1 MGWIE
6 RLKSLRGRRRLD
18 QELDDELA
26 AHLALKQAA
35 LEREVFSTAEASRQ
49 AHLAVGN
56 TALWKEAA
64 RAEWTFPRIEDF
76 WRDIVIGVRLLRK
89 DRLFTAVALITLTL
103 GIGANTA
110 VFSLM
115 NGLLWRELPVREP
128 DRLVRLRLTNL
139 PPGERHWSNGKAV
152 VPKERIQLSYPLY
165 EAIAEQR
172 QLFEGVLGVSGQG
185 RVAVDVGVEAYRLRM
200 SAVTGS
206 YFGVL
211 GVETMAG
218 RTLRPPDDVPGGPES
233 GWTAVISDGAWSRL
247 FSRDPSAIGAA
258 ITIERIPFT
267 VVGVAPP
274 RFHGIHPGV
283 DVEVWVP
290 LSAYESL
297 YPKWKWRTDPGMW
310 MLQATARLNPGVSLS
325 QAAGQLAA
333 TSSSLLS
340 VAKEPGLS
348 GEDERH
354 FLTMKL
360 DAVPGRSGFS
370 WLVESFGPA
379 LWTLL
384 AAVTAVLL
392 IAATNLTNLLL
403 ARSTARAHEIS
414 IRLALGASAARI
426 RRQLLIENS
435 MLAVAGTLGGV
446 FFARWMASALMS
458 GVAGPA
464 SSIQLDAPLDW
475 RVATFVGGVLALVV
489 VIAGWAPAWSAVRS
503 APWLGMN
510 RRGTTQ
516 PFAYVRGGLIVTQV
530 AFSLV
535 LLAGAGLMLSSLRAL
550 LVEDTGFRAAE
561 TVFVTPDLFNAG
573 ITADHMPRTHSQI
586 LDEVRRQPGV
596 TAAAWSLH
604 VPLTGGLQSFS
615 IEVPGAPAV
624 PPMERMVFGHQV
636 TDGYFAALG
645 IPLLAGRD
653 LPPHGSAGPKACLVS
668 ENVARKFFGPAEAA
682 IGRRIK
688 PGSLDWTEIVG
699 VVADTKYQHVREPR
713 PFTVYTSY
721 WDQPTTLGMTL
732 AVRTGGS
739 KDALLTALRTMF
751 RDAAGR
757 MPFIQVRTIEQNVH
771 SLIATERTLA
781 WLLGG
786 FAVFG
791 VLLCSTGIA
800 GLIGFSVQL
809 RRREI
814 GIRMA
819 LGATP
824 GGIRRQFEGYA
835 VVLAGIGIGGGLLLS
850 YWLRRAVDGWLFRV
864 EKADPWIWL
873 GVVMVLAG
881 AALAAASIPARRA
894 ARTEPMEVLRV
905 E

>member
-1 MGWIE
+1 MGWLE
-6 RLKSLRGRRRLD
+6 RLKSLRDRRRLD

-26 AHLALKQAA
+26 AHLAFKHAA
-35 LEREVFSTAEASRQ
+35 LEREGLSTEEASRQ

-56 TALWKEAA
+56 TAVWKEAA
-64 RAEWTFPRIEDF
+64 RAEWTFPRLEDW
-76 WRDIVIGVRLLRK
+76 WRDIVVGFRLLRK

-110 VFSLM
+110 VFTIM
-115 NGLLWRELPVREP
+115 NALLWRELPVREP

-139 PPGERHWSNGKAV
+139 PPGERHWSSGKAV
-152 VPKERIQLSYPLY
+152 VPKERIQLSYPLF
-165 EAIAEQR
+165 EVVAAQQ

-185 RVAVDVGVEAYRLRM
+185 RAVVDVSGEAHRLRM

-211 GVETMAG
+211 GVETIAG
-218 RTLRPPDDVPGGPES
+218 RTLRPEDDVPGGPEG
-233 GWTAVISDGAWSRL
+233 GWAAVISDGAWSRL
-247 FSRDPSAIGAA
+247 FGRDASAIGGA

-267 VVGVAPP
+267 VVGVAPQ
-274 RFHGIHPGV
+274 RFQGIHPGV
-283 DVEVWVP
+283 DIEVWVP

-297 YPKWKWRTDPGMW
+297 YPKWQWRTDPGMW
-310 MLQATARLNPGVSLS
+310 MLQATARLKPGISLN
-325 QAAGQLAA
+325 QAAGQLTAMSA
-333 TSSSLLS
+333 SLLS
-340 VAKEPGLS
+340 AAKEPGLS

-354 FLTMKL
+354 FLAMKL

-379 LWTLL
+379 LWMLL
-384 AAVTAVLL
+384 AAVAAVLL

-414 IRLALGASAARI
+414 VRLALGASVGRI

-435 MLAVAGTLGGV
+435 ILAVAGTLGGV

-464 SSIQLDAPLDW
+464 NSIQLAAPFDW
-475 RVATFVGGVLALVV
+475 RVAAFTGGILASVV

-503 APWLGMN
+503 APWSGMS
-510 RRGTTQ
+510 RHGAAQR
-516 PFAYVRGGLIVTQV
+516 FAYVRGGLIVTQV

-550 LVEDTGFRAAE
+550 LAEDTGFRAAG

-573 ITADHMPRTHSQI
+573 ISADRMPRTYSRI

-604 VPLTGGLQSFS
+604 VPLTGGLQSFT
-615 IEVPGAPAV
+615 IEVPGASAV
-624 PPMERMVFGHQV
+624 PPMERMVFSHQV
-636 TDGYFAALG
+636 TDGYFTVLG

-653 LPPHGSAGPKACLVS
+653 FPPHGSAGLKSCLVS
-668 ENVARKFFGPAEAA
+668 ENLARKFFGSPEAA

-688 PGSLDWTEIVG
+688 PGNLDWTEIVG

-713 PFTVYTSY
+713 PLTVYTSY

-732 AVRTGGS
+732 VVRTAGS

-757 MPFIQVRTIEQNVH
+757 VPFIQVRTIEQNVN

-781 WLLGG
+781 WLLAG

-800 GLIGFSVQL
+800 GLIAFSVQL

-824 GGIRRQFEGYA
+824 RGIRRQFQRYA
-835 VVLAGIGIGGGLLLS
+835 VVLAGMGIGVGLLLS
-850 YWLRRAVDGWLFRV
+850 YGLRRAVDGWLFRV

-873 GVVMVLAG
+873 GVVLVLFG
-881 AALAAASIPARRA
+881 AAVAAASKPARRA
-894 ARTEPMEVLRV
+894 SRLEPMEILRV